1 MTTTFLLFIITTRTL
16 PIIVVLTGKTTKM
29 YNPKN
34 EQFDEQF
41 GLGASMVLT
50 ALYFDVKNKPE
61 CIQYSALTSRQLS
74 SLATTSP
81 RTTANILDR
90 MEAQDLIKRD
100 YNGNYRSILV
110 NLNKLPEDLVNL
122 CENNAKE
129 FEKRAY
135 ATITS
140 SKMVFA

>member
-41 GLGASMVLT
+41 GLGASMILT
-50 ALYFDVKNKPE
+50 ALYFDVKNKPDFF
-61 CIQYSALTSRQLS
+61 QYSALTSKQLS

-81 RTTANILDR
+81 RTTANVLDR
-90 MEAQDLIKRD
+90 LEAQDYIFRD
-100 YNGNYRSILV
+100 SNVAHRTIF
-110 NLNKLPEDLVNL
+110 LNKLPEDLVNL
-122 CENNAKE
+122 CENNAEALKQ
-129 FEKRAY
+129 RAY
-135 ATITS
+135 ATLTTP
-140 SKMVFA
+140 KMVFA